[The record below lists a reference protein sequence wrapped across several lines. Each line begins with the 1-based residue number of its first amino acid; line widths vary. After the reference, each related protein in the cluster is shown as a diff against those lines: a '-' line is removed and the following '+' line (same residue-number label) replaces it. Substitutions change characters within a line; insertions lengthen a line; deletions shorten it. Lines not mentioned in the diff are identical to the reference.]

1 MRENEAMPRRK
12 GRRTPSFILVITVTG
27 LLLQV
32 RGLGQEGTVSPAT
45 AQDYLKRGER
55 RAGRHNFDGAIGDYN
70 QALRLKSG
78 YAEAYNDRGHAYYW
92 KGEYLKA
99 IADFS
104 RAIELRPAYPNAFNN
119 RGAAYMASGG
129 SRARA
134 VADFDQ
140 ALRLKPDFRNAYVNR
155 ANALGLRQ
163 WRRALNDFHRAG
175 MHPERAVLAAG
186 GASLLVIVAGCLT
199 IRASRRRSIENQRR
213 LSRTGVG

>member
-1 MRENEAMPRRK
+1 
-12 GRRTPSFILVITVTG
+12 
-27 LLLQV
+27 
-32 RGLGQEGTVSPAT
+32 
-45 AQDYLKRGER
+45 
-55 RAGRHNFDGAIGDYN
+55 
-70 QALRLKSG
+70 
-78 YAEAYNDRGHAYYW
+78 
-92 KGEYLKA
+92 
-99 IADFS
+99 
-104 RAIELRPAYPNAFNN
+104 
-119 RGAAYMASGG
+119 MASGG

-155 ANALGLRQ
+155 ANALGPRQ

-199 IRASRRRSIENQRR
+199 IRASRRRSVENQRR